1 MSSSFVF
8 NQYYIDFLKR
18 IKSRCKD
25 CKETSETAKRL
36 LKEIKENYATFD
48 KSSDEYIK
56 YVNEEIP
63 NEKWEEFVEN
73 KDWITANGSIKLYK
87 NFTVG
92 EISDILED
100 NYLFLHFMCVFY
112 IFRKELSDEQSA
124 EIVRILQSP
133 TGKDDIDNI
142 DDDKIK
148 AVILRLFDARNET
161 IKEKAGLD
169 MKFIED
175 TTIGKLAKDIMKD
188 IDVDKLQKSI
198 GDNGDV
204 LKAIGDPD
212 SGFAEIITSV
222 SQKMASKISNGELKQ
237 ENIVQDAMK
246 FASIMPGLFG
256 GEGNNNSSKKSDMP
270 DMSDMMAMMSSMMGK
285 GGKMNDLFK
294 NARGGAKS
302 RAGTRSYINESAIK
316 KSALAKKMK
325 RKLREQ
331 RKSDTKEDVQQEPK
345 DTDSD

>member
-1 MSSSFVF
+1 MSSCFVF

-18 IKSRCKD
+18 IKSRCKE

-48 KSSDEYIK
+48 KSSDEYINF
-56 YVNEEIP
+56 VNEEIP

-73 KDWITANGSIKLYK
+73 KDWIAAHGSTRLYK

-92 EISDILED
+92 EISDVLED

-112 IFRKELSDEQSA
+112 IFRKKLTDEQSA
-124 EIVRILQSP
+124 KIVRILQSP
-133 TGKDDIDNI
+133 SGKDDVDNI

-188 IDVDKLQKSI
+188 IDVEKLQKSI
-198 GDNGDV
+198 GENGDV

-246 FASIMPGLFG
+246 FASIMPGLFR
-256 GEGNNNSSKKSDMP
+256 GEGNNSSKKSDMP
-270 DMSDMMAMMSSMMGK
+270 DMADMMAMMSSMMGK

-302 RAGTRSYINESAIK
+302 RAGTRTYMNESAIK

-325 RKLREQ
+325 KKLREQ
-331 RKSDTKEDVQQEPK
+331 RKSDAKEDVKQESK
-345 DTDSD
+345 ESDSD

>member
-1 MSSSFVF
+1 MSSCFVF

-48 KSSDEYIK
+48 KSSDEYINF
-56 YVNEEIP
+56 VNEEIP
-63 NEKWEEFVEN
+63 NEKWEDFVEN
-73 KDWITANGSIKLYK
+73 KDWIDSNGNTKLYK
-87 NFTVG
+87 NFTIS
-92 EISDILED
+92 EISDVIED

-112 IFRKELSDEQSA
+112 IFRKDLTDEQSA
-124 EIVRILQSP
+124 EIVKILQSS

-142 DDDKIK
+142 SDDKIK
-148 AVILRLFDARNET
+148 SVILRLFDARNET

-188 IDVDKLQKSI
+188 IDVEKLQKSI
-198 GDNGDV
+198 GDSGDV

-256 GEGNNNSSKKSDMP
+256 GDGNGSSKKSDMP
-270 DMSDMMAMMSSMMGK
+270 DISDMMAMMSSMMGK

-294 NARGGAKS
+294 NARGGVKP
-302 RAGTRSYINESAIK
+302 RAGMRTYANDSAIK
-316 KSALAKKMK
+316 KSALVKKMK

-331 RKSDTKEDVQQEPK
+331 RKSDTQGGVPQELK
-345 DTDSD
+345 DSESD